1 MPDPV
6 LLRHATTIVTA
17 HVAHNGVP
25 AETLSDVIRTVY
37 AALTKV
43 SAAPTVVTPGVPA
56 VPVNKSVFPDF
67 IVCLEDGR
75 KLKSLKRHLWSSF
88 GLTPDAYRA
97 KWGLPAHYPMI
108 SPNYAAR
115 RSALAKKIG
124 LGGSEKR
131 TTKDQDRAPRGAGS
145 EDPRRCSRQK
155 ARTQEGRSFDPIRRS
170 RRQQTL
176 TLATFPRSPKSRRN
190 DAPGRLQSLPR
201 GAARVPGGGNRECS
215 PGGS

>member
-1 MPDPV
+1 MPDPE

-17 HVAHNGVP
+17 HVAHNDVP

-37 AALTKV
+37 AALNKI

-75 KLKSLKRHLWSSF
+75 KLKTLKRHLWSSF
-88 GLTPDAYRA
+88 GMTPDEYRA

-131 TTKDQDRAPRGAGS
+131 TTKDQDRAPGVPVQRIPEGVRGKKPGPKKAAHS
-145 EDPRRCSRQK
+145 SRY
-155 ARTQEGRSFDPIRRS
+155 ADRAVS
-170 RRQQTL
+170 R
-176 TLATFPRSPKSRRN
+176 P
-190 DAPGRLQSLPR
+190 
-201 GAARVPGGGNRECS
+201 
-215 PGGS
+215 